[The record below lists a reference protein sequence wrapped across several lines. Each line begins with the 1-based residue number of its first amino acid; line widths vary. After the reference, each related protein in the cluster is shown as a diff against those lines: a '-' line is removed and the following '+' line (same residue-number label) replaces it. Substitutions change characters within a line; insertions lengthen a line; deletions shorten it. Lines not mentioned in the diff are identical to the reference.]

1 MKKMM
6 KLTIAICDD
15 NKLVLENEKTL
26 IEETLKEMG
35 MPYKMDKYQNPE
47 NLIKNA
53 WQYDVV
59 FLDERKTEIWVRIGI
74 ETVGEQ

>member
-6 KLTIAICDD
+6 KLNIAICDD
-15 NKLVLENEKTL
+15 NKVVLENEKTL

-47 NLIKNA
+47 MHGNTM
-53 WQYDVV
+53 WC
-59 FLDERKTEIWVRIGI
+59 F
-74 ETVGEQ
+74 

>member
-35 MPYKMDKYQNPE
+35 MPYKMDKYQILKILLKMHGNTM
-47 NLIKNA
+47 
-53 WQYDVV
+53 WY
-59 FLDERKTEIWVRIGI
+59 F
-74 ETVGEQ
+74 

>member
-47 NLIKNA
+47 NLIKMHGNTM
-53 WQYDVV
+53 WY
-59 FLDERKTEIWVRIGI
+59 F
-74 ETVGEQ
+74 